1 MEGSSVL
8 NIGSRRELFVDHYLI
23 GKLTNTTLKLHE
35 PRNEGV
41 ALQMD
46 KPWEAPYPD
55 YVSVVKDG
63 DLYRM
68 WFGAGM
74 GSPVAEARP
83 LRSAMRRRTT
93 VFRGRGPTLVWS
105 RSREAKTTTR

>member
-8 NIGSRRELFVDHYLI
+8 NIDSRRELFVDHYLI

-35 PRNEGV
+35 PRNEGG

-68 WFGAGM
+68 WFRGRYGES
-74 GSPVAEARP
+74 GRRLVPARSERVP
-83 LRSAMRRRTT
+83 CCVFSRHPAHRSSRRR
-93 VFRGRGPTLVWS
+93 P
-105 RSREAKTTTR
+105 